1 MKNITKIG
9 LSIISFFIFTIPAF
23 ADCTVTASPQNIAV
37 DHTTNVTYVM
47 TVSSYPFNYF
57 GVNGV
62 GTWGSQFVSA
72 GAGYTDASDPTY
84 FAVNGSGNY
93 PTMTV
98 SYSPTSAGTITLGTA
113 SGNDLCNDIT
123 LTAAVSGPAYTANT
137 AAMTATTGLLGSLV
151 SAVFTVIPLAISIV
165 GGLVV
170 TLFGIRW
177 LIGFARKNMHG

>member
-62 GTWGSQFVSA
+62 GTWGSQF
-72 GAGYTDASDPTY
+72 
-84 FAVNGSGNY
+84 
-93 PTMTV
+93 
-98 SYSPTSAGTITLGTA
+98 
-113 SGNDLCNDIT
+113 
-123 LTAAVSGPAYTANT
+123 
-137 AAMTATTGLLGSLV
+137 
-151 SAVFTVIPLAISIV
+151 
-165 GGLVV
+165 
-170 TLFGIRW
+170 GIRW
-177 LIGFARKNMHG
+177 RGLYRRFGSYIFCSKRIRKLSDNDG